1 MSQLFSPLAIGPL
14 SLPNRI
20 VVAPMCQYSSIDGE
34 ASDWHVQHWSNLAL
48 SGAGLVIVEATAVE
62 PRGRISW
69 ADLGLYDDATEAAF
83 ANALAT
89 VRRWS
94 PAKMGV
100 QLAHAGRKAS
110 TLKPWEGGGGPIP
123 ADDARGWTTR
133 APSALPYA
141 ETDPVPE
148 ALDDAGIA
156 EIIQAF
162 TDSAIRAVRLG
173 LDLIEIHAAHGY
185 LLHEFLSP
193 LSNRRSD
200 AYGGSL
206 ENRMRLVLQV
216 FDAIKAVVPES
227 MALGIRISATD
238 WVEGGWDL
246 EQSLAL
252 AKALDA
258 RGCHFIHVSSGG
270 LHPAQKIAS
279 GPGYQLPFAQA
290 IKREVAMPV
299 IAVGLITE
307 PRQAEAVLVDGQAD
321 AVALARAILFDPRWP
336 WRAAAELGAQVASPP
351 QYMRSAPQ
359 GQSRLLQ
366 IATGSAG

>member
-1 MSQLFSPLAIGPL
+1 MSQLFSPLDIGTL

-34 ASDWHVQHWSNLAL
+34 ATDWHVQHWSNLAL

-94 PAKMGV
+94 PVKVGV

-110 TLKPWEGGGGPIP
+110 TLKPWEAGGGPIP
-123 ADDARGWTTR
+123 AGDARGWTTR

-141 ETDPVPE
+141 ESDPQPE
-148 ALDDAGIA
+148 ALDDAGIVA
-156 EIIQAF
+156 IVQAF
-162 TDSAIRAVRLG
+162 VDSATRAVRLG

-193 LSNRRSD
+193 LSNRRTD

-216 FDAIKAVVPES
+216 FDAVKAVVPDS

-246 EQSLAL
+246 EQSLVL

-270 LHPAQKIAS
+270 LHPAQQIAT
-279 GPGYQLPFAQA
+279 GPGYQLPFAEA

-307 PRQAEAVLVDGQAD
+307 PHQAEAVLVDGQAD

-336 WRAAAELGAQVASPP
+336 WRAAVELGAQVASPP
-351 QYMRSAPQ
+351 QYLRSAPH
-359 GQSRLLQ
+359 GQSKLFVA
-366 IATGSAG
+366 ATGSAG